1 MIHTVKIDDS
11 TVNGKK
17 MIKELSK
24 YKKGIEFDN
33 PAVSG
38 VIPEGYMTG
47 DEFARRVKESVTKF
61 YKENGLI

>member
-11 TVNGKK
+11 TVNCKK
-17 MIKELSK
+17 MLKELSK

-33 PAVSG
+33 PAVSR

-47 DEFARRVKESVTKF
+47 DEFAKRVKESVTKF